1 MSIINKS
8 SNFLKI
14 CSLLNVKKGFIVKFP
29 SQALFINHLTA
40 IYVTC
45 PLLIIATVILN
56 GVSVVTIF
64 KCALLKEKISYF
76 LIMMQS
82 VADLTVGLI
91 SLPSFIIYCSF
102 TIATTRS
109 IHCTEILLLERLAAL
124 PTLLE
129 SLSSTSDT
137 NNDTN
142 NMSCACSLLARSTRT
157 SVLEVTTTE
166 VGLVLEVG
174 RIVRQTH
181 INRIFHNFYDKHVN
195 YLFISIA

>member
-124 PTLLE
+124 PTLI
-129 SLSSTSDT
+129 SITT
-137 NNDTN
+137 
-142 NMSCACSLLARSTRT
+142 LLAMTVERYFGVLHPLKHRT
-157 SVLEVTTTE
+157 L
-166 VGLVLEVG
+166 
-174 RIVRQTH
+174 I
-181 INRIFHNFYDKHVN
+181 
-195 YLFISIA
+195 